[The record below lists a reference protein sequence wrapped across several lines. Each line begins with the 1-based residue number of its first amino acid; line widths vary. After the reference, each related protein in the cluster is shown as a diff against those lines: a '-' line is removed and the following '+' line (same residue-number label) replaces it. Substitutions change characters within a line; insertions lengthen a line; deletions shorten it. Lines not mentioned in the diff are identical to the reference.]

1 MEWTV
6 FLTLALGALAVILFS
21 GVPVFVGFLLL
32 NTGAVV
38 ILFGDRG
45 FGLLTNSI
53 YTTAT
58 SSSLMAIPLFILVGE
73 LLFRSGS
80 IERLSKGVDALFGRI
95 RGRSYYL
102 TIAISTVFGAL
113 SGSAIAVTAVLGRSV
128 LPTML
133 KEGYDKRVSGTMIL
147 GGASLSPIIPPSL
160 IVVIVG
166 SLVGNISIGGLLVA
180 GIGPGIL
187 IASLLALYCFLR
199 VCTDTTLAPEVSR
212 TESSELSGVER
223 LVAVLGALPFVVV
236 VLAITG
242 FILFGITTPSESAA
256 TGVIGAV
263 LVAALYRTLSWE
275 VLKTALGSTV
285 RLSSAILIIVASSQF
300 FGQLL
305 SLTGTTRGL
314 VESIT
319 ALALEP
325 WQILILLMLIP
336 LVLCMFIDQIAFL
349 VLAVPLYEPVVQ
361 SYGFDPIWF
370 WTLFII
376 NLTIGSV
383 SPPFGY
389 NLFTLRGASAQMSMR
404 DIYASA
410 WPVVAVFLGAIVCM
424 AFFPAIVTTIPE
436 MSK

>member
-1 MEWTV
+1 MDWTV
-6 FLTLALGALAVILFS
+6 FLTLALSVLAAVLFT
-21 GVPVFVGFLLL
+21 GVPVFIAFLLL
-32 NTGAVV
+32 NAGAVL
-38 ILFGDRG
+38 ILFGERG

-58 SSSLMAIPLFILVGE
+58 SPSLMAIPLFVLVGE

-80 IERLSKGVDALFGRI
+80 IERLTASIDAMFGRI

-102 TIAISTVFGAL
+102 VIALSTVFGAL

-128 LPTML
+128 LPAML
-133 KEGYDKRVSGTMIL
+133 AEGYDKRLSSTMIL

-166 SLVGNISIGGLLVA
+166 SLVGNVSIGGLLVA
-180 GIGPGIL
+180 GIGPGLL
-187 IASLLALYCFLR
+187 IAGLLALYCFLR
-199 VCTDTTLAPEVSR
+199 ISRRPDLAPE
-212 TESSELSGVER
+212 TEGGAADNMPFWTRIKVIAGGV
-223 LVAVLGALPFVVV
+223 PFVIVV
-236 VLAITG
+236 VAITG

-256 TGVIGAV
+256 TGVIGAII
-263 LVAALYRTLSWE
+263 VAAIYRTLSVRVVIE
-275 VLKTALGSTV
+275 GLSSAM
-285 RLSSAILIIVASSQF
+285 RLSAAILIIVASSQF

-314 VESIT
+314 VSSVT
-319 ALALEP
+319 GLGLEP
-325 WQILILLMLIP
+325 WAMLLLLMLIP
-336 LVLCMFIDQIAFL
+336 LILCMFIDQIAFL
-349 VLAVPLYEPVVQ
+349 VLAIPLYEPVLD

-389 NLFTLRGASAQMSMR
+389 NLFALRGASRRVSMP
-404 DIYASA
+404 DIYNGA
-410 WPVVAVFLGAIVCM
+410 WPVVAIFLLAMVAMYLVPG
-424 AFFPAIVTTIPE
+424 IVTAIPE
-436 MSK
+436 SMN